1 MPSCALRTATL
12 RPPTCE
18 RRPSE
23 IARPAASSAARLMR
37 KPLDSFSS
45 DLLIAPC
52 VTDRLRYELKASMFW
67 LMRRPMVFPS
77 WNVDLMSE
85 SLPGLGNLIGPRH
98 GGLRTFGRFFQALRS
113 KADTTVPGRAVPAA
127 ERLSRA

>member
-1 MPSCALRTATL
+1 MRCRMEWTSVSAPSAVCATEMPSWALRTATL

-45 DLLIAPC
+45 DLDIWPC
-52 VTDRLRYELKASMFW
+52 VTDRLR
-67 LMRRPMVFPS
+67 
-77 WNVDLMSE
+77 
-85 SLPGLGNLIGPRH
+85 
-98 GGLRTFGRFFQALRS
+98 
-113 KADTTVPGRAVPAA
+113 
-127 ERLSRA
+127 